1 MPLVP
6 LNLPPGVYRNGTD
19 YQASGRWLDSNLVRW
34 NEGVMSPIGGWRER
48 VTVATDPP
56 RGALAWRALN
66 GNRWLAAGTFDKL
79 CAVSP
84 ADVVTDITPTGLT
97 AGLKDATVNTAYGGS
112 FYGTSFYGVTRP
124 GGAPIEATTWALDN
138 WGENLVACSNA
149 DGRIYEWTLN
159 TANDAVAISG
169 APTSNGSII
178 VTDERF
184 LFALGAG
191 GNFRKVQ
198 WSDREDITT
207 WTPAATN
214 EAGDIELQTSG
225 TILQG
230 LRVRGQTLILTDLD
244 AHAVTYIGPPF
255 VYGFERVGTSCGA
268 ISRKAA
274 APVNGG
280 AMWMGRA
287 GFYRYDGGTVER
299 VPCEVSD
306 YVFSRIN
313 LGQVSKVVAVCNAPL
328 NEVWWFYPSS
338 TEIDSYV
345 AYNYRENHWAIGS
358 LPRSAGIES
367 GVFTRPVWFGTDG
380 KAYDHELGL
389 DWGGDMPYAESG
401 PIELPS
407 GEQVLSAVELIPD
420 EQTRGDVTAT
430 FKTRFHPNDVERSY
444 GPYSMAAPTS
454 VRFTGRQVAMR
465 VSSSRL
471 ALWQWGVPRLDVRG
485 GGRR

>member
-6 LNLPPGVYRNGTD
+6 LKIPPGVYRNGTD

-34 NEGVMSPIGGWRER
+34 NEGVMSPVGGWRER
-48 VTVATDPP
+48 ATVATDPP

-66 GNRWLAAGTFDKL
+66 GNRWISAGTFDKL
-79 CAVSP
+79 YVIDALN
-84 ADVVTDITPTGLT
+84 AVTDITPTGLT

-124 GGAPIEATTWALDN
+124 GGTPVEATTWALDN
-138 WGENLVACSNA
+138 WGENLVACSSA
-149 DGRIYEWTLN
+149 DGRILEWTLN
-159 TANDAVAISG
+159 TANDAVAISS

-191 GNFRKVQ
+191 GNWRKVQ
-198 WSDREDITT
+198 WSDREDNTV
-207 WTPAATN
+207 WTPSATN

-244 AHAVTYIGPPF
+244 AHVATYIGPPF

-274 APVNGG
+274 ANIDGG
-280 AMWMGRA
+280 AMWMGRV
-287 GFYRYDGGTVER
+287 GFYRYNGGAVER

-313 LGQVSKVVAVCNAPL
+313 FGQVSKVAAVCNAPR
-328 NEVWWFYPSS
+328 NEVWFFYPSGV
-338 TEIDSYV
+338 EIDSYV
-345 AYNYRENHWAIGS
+345 VYNYRENHWAIGS
-358 LPRSAGIES
+358 LARSAGIEC
-367 GVFTRPVWFGTDG
+367 GVFGRPVWFGTDG

-389 DWGGDMPYAESG
+389 DWGGATPYAESG
-401 PIELPS
+401 PIELPA

-420 EQTRGDVTAT
+420 EQTQGDVTAT

-471 ALWQWGVPRLDVRG
+471 ALWQWGVPRLDVRP